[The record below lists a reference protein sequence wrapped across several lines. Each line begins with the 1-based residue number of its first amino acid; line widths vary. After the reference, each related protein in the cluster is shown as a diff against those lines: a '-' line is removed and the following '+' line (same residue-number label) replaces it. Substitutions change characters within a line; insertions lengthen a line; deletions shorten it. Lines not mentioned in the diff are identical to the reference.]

1 MMVLVVIEVD
11 GEKRQDIVK
20 FTRYEVCIINPA
32 RRRRENGMR
41 KTRINSFAVIT
52 ACM

>member
-20 FTRYEVCIINPA
+20 FTRYQSVHHKSSKEEE
-32 RRRRENGMR
+32 RME
-41 KTRINSFAVIT
+41 
-52 ACM
+52 